1 MAVAG
6 WAAGLFAGAGRD
18 EKWARI
24 KAAGPH
30 TGMGKQR
37 MGWADSRVSWVSAHF

>member
-6 WAAGLFAGAGRD
+6 WAAGLFAGVGRD

-24 KAAGPH
+24 KAAGLH
-30 TGMGKQR
+30 TGKGK
-37 MGWADSRVSWVSAHF
+37 